1 LLATKKLDPTLRNE
15 IAEKV
20 GTKDF
25 ERCLFCGMCTAGC
38 PYTGLREDLDPRKF
52 MRQIALG
59 MREEVLKSDYIWLCT
74 ICERCTMN
82 CPMNVNMAE
91 VVHAIRGK
99 FGIKPPGDL
108 MFQCR
113 GIGGSKS
120 LMITMANWFK
130 NGKIKVDPS
139 CNPEPVTYH
148 DPCNL
153 GRKDGIIE
161 EPRFI
166 LRKVCADFRE
176 MRPGGRYNYCC
187 GSSGG
192 ALLTPEHD
200 ALRISM
206 GKLKAEQIKETG
218 AKIVATSCQNCIE
231 QLEEIKKEYDLDIQV
246 KYVHELVDSALVGD
260 RKSVV

>member
-1 LLATKKLDPTLRNE
+1 MTAVTCLDPDFRRE
-15 IAEKV
+15 VEEKV
-20 GTKDF
+20 GSKDF

-52 MRQIALG
+52 MRMVALG
-59 MREEVLKSDYIWLCT
+59 MREDVLKSDYMWLCT

-82 CPMNVNMAE
+82 CPMNVNMAA

-99 FGIKPPGDL
+99 FGIRPPGDL

-113 GIGGSKS
+113 GIGGAKTQMIAMAGWIKS
-120 LMITMANWFK
+120 
-130 NGKIKVDPS
+130 GRVKIDKS
-139 CNPEPVTYH
+139 RNSLPVTYH

-153 GRKDGIIE
+153 GRKEGIIA

-166 LRKVCADFRE
+166 LENICADFRD
-176 MRPGGRYNYCC
+176 MQPSGRYNYCC

-192 ALLTPEHD
+192 ALLEAEYD

-206 GKLKAEQIKETG
+206 GKLKAEQIQQTG
-218 AKIVATSCQNCIE
+218 AKIVATACINCVE
-231 QLEEIKKEYDLDIQV
+231 QLEEINRVYNLDVQV
-246 KYVHELVDSALVGD
+246 VYVHELFDRALIG
-260 RKSVV
+260 

>member
-1 LLATKKLDPTLRNE
+1 MQAVPKLDPNFRKE
-15 IAEKV
+15 VEEKV
-20 GTKDF
+20 GSADF

-74 ICERCTMN
+74 ICERCTIN

-91 VVHAIRGK
+91 VAYAIRGK
-99 FGIKPPGDL
+99 FGIMPPGDI

-113 GIGGSKS
+113 GIGGAKS
-120 LMITMANWFK
+120 QMRVMADWIK
-130 NGKIKVDPS
+130 SERIKVDKS
-139 CNPEPVTYH
+139 RNEIPVTYH

-153 GRKDGIIE
+153 GRKEGVTE

-166 LRKVCADFRE
+166 LSSVCTDFRD
-176 MRPGGRYNYCC
+176 MRPSGRYNYCC

-192 ALLTPEHD
+192 ALYAAEHE

-206 GKLKAEQIKETG
+206 GKLKAEQIEGTG
-218 AKIVATSCQNCIE
+218 AKIVATACQNCVE
-231 QLEEIKKEYDLDIQV
+231 QLEEIDKAYNLGIEVVYIHD
-246 KYVHELVDSALVGD
+246 LVDRALIT
-260 RKSVV
+260 S